1 MYIRE
6 TLRILDNYGMP
17 KADLDKVYYK
27 NLETDHRQEVRLTGG
42 RRRRHGRA

>member
-6 TLRILDNYGMP
+6 TIRILDDYGMP

-27 NLETDHRQEVRLTGG
+27 NLEKITGKTFVK
-42 RRRRHGRA
+42 